1 MEIEIVTRS
10 VKRKFVLETAS
21 RFLRK
26 ELKLEKSKYA
36 LTIYN
41 TPGLRKR
48 EGFNGIC
55 SEVADHDIVIMVDGG
70 LGECELVQCLAHEM
84 VHVKQIAKGQLQL
97 DSKQRQTWL
106 GQRVNT
112 VYHERPW
119 EQEAF
124 ARERLL
130 ASRALA
136 YCEKVMTKRV
146 NKLLKSV

>member
-1 MEIEIVTRS
+1 MQIDIVTSS
-10 VKRKFVLETAS
+10 VKRRLTIDLVTQ
-21 RFLRK
+21 FLRK

-41 TPGLRKR
+41 RPGMRKR
-48 EGFNGIC
+48 EGFNGVC
-55 SEVADHDIVIMVDGG
+55 SEVAEREIVIMVDGG
-70 LGECELVQCLAHEM
+70 LGEGDLVQCLAHEM
-84 VHVKQIAKGQLQL
+84 VHVKQIAKGQLQF

-119 EQEAF
+119 EREAF

-130 ASRALA
+130 AARALA
-136 YCEKVMTKRV
+136 YCEKEMGKRIK
-146 NKLLKSV
+146 KLLKNI